1 MYYIY
6 DANNELFGN
15 PAGYS
20 TYAIAWRIATRY
32 RSKLWCIYDR
42 RANKSSNVIYN
53 IEYFKHHAFS

>member
-20 TYAIAWRIATRY
+20 TYAIAWRIASRY
-32 RSKLWCIYDR
+32 RHKLWAIYDR
-42 RANKSSNVIYN
+42 RVNKSSSMIYN
-53 IEYFKHHAFS
+53 IEYFERRTFS